1 VRYNLDMQMTLTII
15 QLLLAILVGSLI
27 LMQPKGTGMGRSFGS
42 TSYHSRRGVE
52 NLVFKM
58 TIILASLFVIVS
70 VVSQLVV

>member
-1 VRYNLDMQMTLTII
+1 MQMTLTII